1 MKTDETLQKD
11 VMSELRWE
19 PVLNA
24 AEIGVAV
31 KNGVVTLT
39 GEVNNYL
46 MKMAAERAAKRV
58 TGVMVVAQEITV
70 KPIDSEQHGDEQIGQ
85 AIIRSFGW
93 HSQVPQDLIQVKV
106 QHGWV
111 TLEGEVEWNYQLQ
124 AAERAVETISG
135 VKGVSN
141 LIRVKPQVIAQD
153 VNAKIIDALKRNAV
167 VEAQQIKVET
177 NGNKVTLRG
186 KVHSWAERKEVENA
200 AWAAPGVMAVE
211 DDLVVTTY

>member
-31 KNGVVTLT
+31 KDGVVTLT
-39 GEVNNYL
+39 GEVDNYL

-58 TGVMVVAQEITV
+58 KGVTVVTQEITV
-70 KPIDSEQHGDEQIGQ
+70 NSVFGGHSDEEIGQ
-85 AIIRSFGW
+85 AILRSFDW
-93 HSQVPQDLIQVKV
+93 HSQVPQSMIKVKV
-106 QHGWV
+106 QRGWV
-111 TLEGEVEWNYQLQ
+111 TLEGEVDWNYQSQ

-153 VNAKIIDALKRNAV
+153 VNLKIIDALKRNAV

-177 NGNKVTLRG
+177 NGNKVILRG

-200 AWAAPGVMAVE
+200 VWSAPGVLIVE